1 MDVDVASTDA
11 AKSGAVTNQV
21 TRANHYV
28 PRGLLKRWS
37 RDGKTVQA
45 YDLLV
50 PDDGVPLWA
59 ARPIRG
65 AAMLRDLY
73 TDLEQGIETDEL
85 ERWFANE
92 IEAPGLGASERVI
105 LRKRIRPAD
114 WHAMIRM
121 YMAQEIRTLQSYF
134 EQKSRWESSMQ
145 EFLERTLREG
155 IEGLELARKEG
166 RALPAPS
173 LGESSTVARPF
184 SLEVIPNPE
193 PGTGGVLAA
202 NVVVGRRLWLSG
214 IPALMQG
221 RAMKTLLGYHWSILM
236 PADGFEWPLTD
247 HPALRLGA
255 SPRGFNFQ
263 AGVGQRR
270 ADLMMPLSPQHL
282 LHVEVGKRR
291 PGFHKLSVP
300 HTKAFRH
307 ALVMRAFRTVFAT
320 QPSPWIPRARP
331 RMVDRERWNEEQ
343 AGWRDWH
350 HVHLRADAS

>member
-1 MDVDVASTDA
+1 MP
-11 AKSGAVTNQV
+11 Q
-21 TRANHYV
+21 
-28 PRGLLKRWS
+28 GLLKRWS
-37 RDGKTVQA
+37 LDANTVHA

-50 PDDGVPLWA
+50 PHERVPPWSL
-59 ARPIRG
+59 RPIRG
-65 AAMLRDLY
+65 VAMLRDLY
-73 TDLEQGIETDEL
+73 TDVDDGVETDEL
-85 ERWFANE
+85 ERWFATE
-92 IEAPGLGASERVI
+92 IESPGLEASERVV
-105 LRKRIRPAD
+105 LGKSIRPAD

-121 YMAQEIRTLQSYF
+121 YVAQEIRTLQSYF
-134 EQKSRWESSMQ
+134 EQQARWESSMQ

-155 IEGLELARKEG
+155 IERLELARKEG
-166 RALPAPS
+166 RILAATGFGGRHRL
-173 LGESSTVARPF
+173 ARPF
-184 SLEVIPNPE
+184 KLEVLPNPE

-214 IPALMQG
+214 IPELMQG
-221 RAMKTLLGYHWSILM
+221 KAMKTLLGYHWSILM

-255 SPRGFNFQ
+255 SRQSLNFQ

-270 ADLMMPLSPQHL
+270 ADLIMPLSPQHL

-320 QPSPWIPRARP
+320 QPRPWIPRARP